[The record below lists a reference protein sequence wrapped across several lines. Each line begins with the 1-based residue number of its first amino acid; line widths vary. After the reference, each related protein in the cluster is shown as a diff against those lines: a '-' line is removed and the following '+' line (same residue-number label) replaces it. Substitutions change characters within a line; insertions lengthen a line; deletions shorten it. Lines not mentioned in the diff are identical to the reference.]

1 MSRIN
6 RTSVGEVEITVLND
20 GALDFPADVFAEL
33 SEPEA
38 AELLAGAGKTA
49 IQTNFNALHI
59 RSQSRS
65 VLVDAGAR
73 EFFGPTAG
81 FFGEA
86 MKEAEIRE
94 ADITHL
100 VITHLHPDHIGGTL
114 TVGGEPV
121 FPGAEFFV
129 SDREYRHWTDDGN
142 FVGADDHATE
152 WRKLALDV
160 LNAYGD
166 RVTTVGADGEIVPGM
181 RLLDLPGHTPG
192 HAGLQ
197 IGSGRDQFIYAA
209 DILHA
214 QDLQLARPEI
224 CAVFD
229 ADKEQAICSRQRL
242 MDMLATDRIMFSGS
256 HFLDCVIGYV
266 EKSGDGFRIVPG

>member
-1 MSRIN
+1 MTRVN
-6 RTSVGEVEITVLND
+6 RVTVGEVELTVLND
-20 GALDFPADVFAEL
+20 GALDFPNDVFAEL
-33 SEPEA
+33 SD
-38 AELLAGAGKTA
+38 AEVTALLANAGATA
-49 IQTNFNALHI
+49 IRTNFNALHV
-59 RSQSRS
+59 RSQARS

-81 FFGEA
+81 FFAEA
-86 MKEAEIRE
+86 MAEAGIRE

-114 TVGGEPV
+114 TVDGELV
-121 FPGAEFFV
+121 FPDAEFFV
-129 SDREYRHWTDDGN
+129 SDKEYRHWTDDGN

-166 RVTTVGADGEIVPGM
+166 RVTTLGDDDEIVPGM
-181 RLLDLPGHTPG
+181 RMIDLPGHTPG
-192 HAGLQ
+192 HAGVQ
-197 IGSGRDQFIYAA
+197 IGSGPDQFIYVA

-214 QDLQLARPEI
+214 QDLQMARPDV

-229 ADKEQAICSRQRL
+229 ADRDQAIRSRRRL
-242 MDMLATDRIMFSGS
+242 LDMLATDRIMFSGS
-256 HFLDCVIGYV
+256 HFLDCVTGHV
-266 EKSGDGFRIVPG
+266 EKSGDGFRIVSG